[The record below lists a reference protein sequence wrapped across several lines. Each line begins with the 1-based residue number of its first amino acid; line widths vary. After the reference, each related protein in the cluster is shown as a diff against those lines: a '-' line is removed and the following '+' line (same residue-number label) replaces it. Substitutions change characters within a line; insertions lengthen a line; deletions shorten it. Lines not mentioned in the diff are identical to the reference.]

1 MLNDVQFGH
10 HMTRSGLHQVTAR
23 TGNTVV
29 GGLQWYPD
37 HDPEVGVKRGE
48 IATVAV
54 LPEHQGR
61 GIATGMLQHAWGLSE
76 SDNSIPRPEH
86 STSRSPAGSHW
97 AAKTGGM
104 IPKNA
109 EPQSPFSATSTHSL
123 VNRMAR
129 S

>member
-23 TGNTVV
+23 QGDKVV

-37 HDPEVGVKRGE
+37 HDPEMGVKRGE

-54 LPEHQGR
+54 LPDHQGQ
-61 GIATGMLQHAWGLSE
+61 GVATGMLQHAWGLSE
-76 SDNSIPRPEH
+76 SDTSIPRAEH
-86 STSRSPAGSHW
+86 SSSRSQAGSGW
-97 AAKTGGM
+97 AVKTGGK

-109 EPQSPFSATSTHSL
+109 EPQSPFSASSTHSL
-123 VNRMAR
+123 VSRMAR